1 MSLTYK
7 QAGVDRVTGEGAK
20 KRIAT
25 LARQTH
31 SSNVL
36 RDIGLFGGFYQFNS
50 AAYREPVL
58 VSSVD
63 GVGTKIKLACKLG
76 KYRGIGEDIVNHC
89 LNDLMVCGADPMFFL
104 DYLAFGKLEPAIV
117 EELVTGMADACK
129 EAGCAL
135 IGGETAEMP
144 DIYQAGEFDLA
155 GTIVG
160 VVEKSHI
167 IDGSAVQSGDV
178 MIGISSNGLHTNG
191 YSLARRIIDTNA
203 DLRLDANY
211 DGIDGTLGDAL
222 LKPHRSYQKVL
233 REVRQ
238 HPALHGVAHVTGG
251 GIAGNVSRLLR
262 SPLQMRINW
271 DAWQWPPLFQ
281 LLQKHGNVAVDEMR
295 EVFNIGIGMVFIV
308 ASDAAEDVS
317 KQLAALGEQSWR
329 IGEIVSA

>member
-7 QAGVDRVTGEGAK
+7 QAGVDRATGEGAK
-20 KRIAT
+20 KRIAA

-31 SSNVL
+31 NSNVL
-36 RDIGLFGGFYQFNS
+36 REIGLFGGFYQFNR

-89 LNDLMVCGADPMFFL
+89 LNDLMVCGADPLFFL
-104 DYLAFGKLEPAIV
+104 DYLAFGKLDPPVV
-117 EELVTGMADACK
+117 EELVAGMVDACK

-160 VVEKSHI
+160 VVEKSRI
-167 IDGSAVQSGDV
+167 IDGSTVQSGDV

-191 YSLARRIIDTNA
+191 YSLARRI
-203 DLRLDANY
+203 LDANSDLHLEVNY

-238 HPALHGVAHVTGG
+238 QRALHGVAHITGG

-262 SPLQMRINW
+262 SPLQMRVNW
-271 DAWQWPPLFQ
+271 DAWQWLPLFQ
-281 LLQKHGNVAVDEMR
+281 LLQKHGNVAVEEMR
-295 EVFNIGIGMVFIV
+295 EVFNLGIGMVFIV
-308 ASDAAEDVS
+308 DCE
-317 KQLAALGEQSWR
+317 AALAFFERLKVLGEEPVR
-329 IGEIVSA
+329 IGEIIST